1 MKLEALD
8 RTTHDVAAFDSG
20 VEACNSDLVSQS
32 NKIRNRCQVLSEGS
46 TILAFGRYSIVVSG
60 PKKDLTPLVRIDYL
74 ARDLTSPAGTGTDM
88 LIHLFRTIANDER
101 THDCKGVLIDCLNC
115 GDAKQTARR
124 WSYFTEKVGFRSI
137 DGDPNAV
144 SGYAFLPMVIVRAYA
159 AA

>member
-88 LIHLFRTIANDER
+88 LIHLFRTIADDER
-101 THDCKGVLIDCLNC
+101 THDCKGVLIDSLNC

-144 SGYAFLPMVIVRAYA
+144 SGYAFLPMEIVRAYA

>member
-20 VEACNSDLVSQS
+20 VEACNFDLVSQS
-32 NKIRNRCQVLSEGS
+32 NKIRNRCKVLSEGRS
-46 TILAFGRYSIVVSG
+46 ILAFGRYSIVVSG

-74 ARDLTSPAGTGTDM
+74 ARDLTSPAGAGTDM
-88 LIHLFRTIANDER
+88 LIQLFRTIANDER
-101 THDCKGVLIDCLNC
+101 TQECKGVLIDSLNC

-144 SGYAFLPMVIVRAYA
+144 SGYAFLPMEIVRAYA